1 MIDYKTVEQSLSAK
15 LDIKNRMSLPKL
27 QKIVL
32 NVGIGDAKTDPKLQE
47 EAINTLT
54 IISGQKPI
62 LTKAKKSISGFKLRE
77 GEPIGVK
84 VTLRGE
90 KMLNFV
96 ERLASVTLPR
106 IRDFHGLD
114 PRKFDRQGNYTF
126 AIKEQMVFPEIPYD
140 SIKSTH
146 GVEITFSIKLS
157 DPNKSRALMECL
169 GIPFMKDDSLNQ
181 K

>member
-1 MIDYKTVEQSLSAK
+1 MIDYKTVEQSVLTK
-15 LDIKNRMSLPKL
+15 LEMTNRMSLPKL

-32 NVGIGDAKTDPKLQE
+32 NIGIGHNKTEPKLQE
-47 EAINTLT
+47 EAIATLA

-77 GEPIGVK
+77 GEPVGVK
-84 VTLRGE
+84 VTLRGA
-90 KMLNFV
+90 KMLSFV

-126 AIKEQMVFPEIPYD
+126 AVKEQMVFPEIPYD
-140 SIKSTH
+140 NIKVAH
-146 GVEITFSIKLS
+146 GVEMTFSIKQS
-157 DPNKSRALMECL
+157 DPTKSRILLESL
-169 GIPFMKDDSLNQ
+169 GIPFMKDESLNQ